1 VAFVKITKF
10 EDGVLKTVNAT
21 SDEIEFKGGKV
32 NNDLT
37 VEGNLVVKGASTVL
51 YPESVN
57 LSDNHLFLN
66 SGYTTTSAQTGG
78 LVVNYLPTSLTGSV
92 DVGGFTAGVL
102 GTSNPTVAVPSPASV
117 TYTAASG
124 VSSKGN
130 VWTVS
135 ASPGAD
141 FATIQAALSSA
152 SVVDGDT
159 ISVASGTYT
168 VSAKIVVA
176 KQVAIIGD
184 GIGST
189 IVQTNADGSAPT
201 TMFEVTVSNVWFK
214 GITFKHRLTSDPGG
228 IGTAISFIGMAGQTG
243 IRMQAC
249 RIEFIEFGVVVKCD
263 SYEIYQCQFAYTGA
277 NNSTRRCIGI
287 YRSAV
292 QGLILNNTYASGQNG
307 VVTGNTRFIQITS
320 TVGLATEIIKG
331 YLRIGYNTP
340 ADANPLH
347 QFFNCDS
354 FNVDSSALQLV
365 IDNNSA
371 AETSAFFVFA
381 QGTAQ
386 PTLSQCSSIAL
397 VNNTLTN
404 AHGKGAIALNGSS
417 GTGGTLGTT
426 SFIASGN
433 TISSTAFLG
442 TFVTAIDGGASA
454 SEGALMGYDTAR
466 WNDPNQTISAAG
478 TPFSAGQFVQVS
490 GAALDVNNGLFEV
503 LSHLS
508 GVLTIKGV
516 GLTSCTEDFTQNQ
529 FTTDS
534 TDQGTVTSINVAV
547 LRAAT
552 SGDWQYSKG
561 SASPLSYTGLTGGA
575 LLAANNLSDLEDA
588 SAARTN
594 LGLGSAAE
602 SAASDFLSVA
612 SNLSDLN
619 DASAARTNLGLGS
632 AAESAASDFLAVA
645 SNLSDLNDAS
655 AARTNLGLGSAAES
669 AASDFLAVAS
679 DLSDLND
686 ASAARTNLGLG
697 SAAVESVGTAAGNV
711 VQLDVDA
718 KLPAVDGSQLTGLA
732 WVESTDV
739 SLNDDTKKVVVGTGG
754 LTVSQGSSIATSG
767 WTTTGCAVGEVV
779 YASGAST
786 VSLAD
791 ADNSSASKIIGV
803 VSATGE
809 IVHVGPCDFHV
820 DAAGCSAGD
829 RLYASPTAGRVTA
842 TPPSTTNQYVAP
854 IGLALASIAA
864 NGTGRGIF
872 MREPAVLLS

>member
-1 VAFVKITKF
+1 
-10 EDGVLKTVNAT
+10 
-21 SDEIEFKGGKV
+21 
-32 NNDLT
+32 
-37 VEGNLVVKGASTVL
+37 
-51 YPESVN
+51 
-57 LSDNHLFLN
+57 
-66 SGYTTTSAQTGG
+66 
-78 LVVNYLPTSLTGSV
+78 
-92 DVGGFTAGVL
+92 
-102 GTSNPTVAVPSPASV
+102 
-117 TYTAASG
+117 
-124 VSSKGN
+124 
-130 VWTVS
+130 
-135 ASPGAD
+135 
-141 FATIQAALSSA
+141 
-152 SVVDGDT
+152 
-159 ISVASGTYT
+159 
-168 VSAKIVVA
+168 
-176 KQVAIIGD
+176 
-184 GIGST
+184 
-189 IVQTNADGSAPT
+189 
-201 TMFEVTVSNVWFK
+201 MFEVTVSNVWFK

-228 IGTAISFIGMAGQTG
+228 IGTAISFIGMDGQTG

-249 RIEFIEFGVVVKCD
+249 RIEFMEFGVVVKCD

-404 AHGKGAIALNGSS
+404 SHGKGAVALNGSS

-454 SEGALMGYDTAR
+454 SEEALMGYDTAR

-547 LRAAT
+547 LRADT
-552 SGDWQYSKG
+552 SGDWQYAKG

-575 LLAANNLSDLEDA
+575 LLAANNLSDLDDA

-602 SAASDFLSVA
+602 SAASDFLAVA
-612 SNLSDLN
+612 SNLSDLD

-679 DLSDLND
+679 NLSDLDDASAARTNLGLGSAAESAASDFLAVASDLSDLND

-697 SAAVESVGTAAGNV
+697 SAAESAASDFLAVASNLSDLNDASAARTNLGLGSAAEEDVGTSAGNV
-711 VQLDVDA
+711 VQLDIDA

-754 LTVSQGSSIATSG
+754 LTVSQGSSIATAG